1 MRWLPETQ
9 AKPDALCMPTDRV
22 ARRACDNDSPA
33 RRLNDSSS
41 VRSSWRGAVGA
52 ILGVCRTLRIDEPM
66 RLTERM
72 DDRGIRSGER
82 QVREVAPMALLAILR
97 RDPVARSERAGC
109 RPGPLELCPANGHLG
124 ASVLRVPVVWHR
136 DSDSERGAQPTV
148 RARPLLFAG
157 ARSGPLNARATQPG
171 CTRSRSCA
179 EPTWSSNPCSG
190 RGRRRPCA
198 SSLSKNARSRSDATR
213 RVARCC
219 SPRPSTF
226 HISRTALRPIY
237 PSRAKASVRYRT
249 SRWVFGD
256 EGGQLRRPTA

>member
-52 ILGVCRTLRIDEPM
+52 ILRVCRTLRIDEPM
-66 RLTERM
+66 RFTERM

-109 RPGPLELCPANGHLG
+109 RSGPLELRPANGHLG

-136 DSDSERGAQPTV
+136 DSDSERGAPAYRAGAPATV
-148 RARPLLFAG
+148 RWRTQRPPQRACHPARLYALALLC
-157 ARSGPLNARATQPG
+157 RTHVVEQ
-171 CTRSRSCA
+171 
-179 EPTWSSNPCSG
+179 
-190 RGRRRPCA
+190 
-198 SSLSKNARSRSDATR
+198 SLQR
-213 RVARCC
+213 
-219 SPRPSTF
+219 
-226 HISRTALRPIY
+226 
-237 PSRAKASVRYRT
+237 
-249 SRWVFGD
+249 
-256 EGGQLRRPTA
+256 